1 MRMLEEITRIKTL
14 MSLTEAINPMTEIFL
29 GSYISKAW
37 TAMKKDLGDID
48 LRISQN
54 LDATLD
60 NVTRTTLDD
69 LAKQQGISS
78 PESMDSL
85 YLINSLVFYADSMT
99 NAQIVTL
106 AKSLSTLDIFSK
118 NLTKT
123 LISDDNFI
131 NTLKTSI
138 IDYGVTPNEI
148 KKLLTDYLG
157 EKNATDVFN
166 KIRVSIPT
174 SSLVKGGDNLVDE
187 FVLTPQAMGELVST
201 VESKSL
207 KRVVNKVLSDKQSM
221 NKILSMAEELS
232 KTTKIGPDYFKTEFQ
247 KIVQSY
253 PSFWDKAKQNDI
265 VNLMKKAFDSLTKD
279 KKTGNVSYKKTAAV
293 IIIGLAISFTWT
305 SSALK
310 NAWRDDCLKEK
321 GIDTPEEF
329 NTLKSNKAEFTKV
342 MSSCDLYVLKQSGK
356 YKLQGVMALVSPL
369 VDTIVGDN
377 EDYVPSFVT
386 SSTTTTTNTQPTNT
400 QPTTPDDD
408 EGALN

>member
-1 MRMLEEITRIKTL
+1 
-14 MSLTEAINPMTEIFL
+14 MSLTEATNPISELFLAPYIN
-29 GSYISKAW
+29 KAW
-37 TAMKKDLGDID
+37 TVMKRDLGDSA
-48 LRISQN
+48 LRIGQN

-69 LAKQQGISS
+69 LAKQIGISY
-78 PESMDSL
+78 PESMDNF
-85 YLINSLVFYADSMT
+85 YLINNLVLRADSMT
-99 NAQIVTL
+99 KDEIVTL
-106 AKSLSTLDIFSK
+106 VKSLSTLDIFS
-118 NLTKT
+118 NSLTKT
-123 LISDDNFI
+123 LISDEGFI

-148 KKLLTDYLG
+148 KKLLTNYLG
-157 EKNATDVFN
+157 EENATAVFN
-166 KIRVSIPT
+166 KVRVSIPT

-253 PSFWDKAKQNDI
+253 PSFWDKAKQTQVANF
-265 VNLMKKAFDSLTKD
+265 MKKAFDILTKD
-279 KKTGNVSYKKTAAV
+279 KTGKVSPMRIAAV
-293 IIIGLAISFTWT
+293 ILTGLVISATWT

-310 NAWRDDCLKEK
+310 NAYRDDCLKEK
-321 GIDTPEEF
+321 GIDTPEKF
-329 NTLKSNKAEFTKV
+329 NTLKSDKAEFTKV
-342 MSSCDLYVLKQSGK
+342 MSSCDLYVLKQAGK

-386 SSTTTTTNTQPTNT
+386 SSTTTPEPKKTLEPEKT
-400 QPTTPDDD
+400 TTPTPNDD

>member
-1 MRMLEEITRIKTL
+1 MLEEITRIKNL
-14 MSLTEAINPMTEIFL
+14 MSLTETINPITEIIL
-29 GSYISKAW
+29 GPYISKAW
-37 TAMKKDLGDID
+37 TAMRKDLGDSV
-48 LRISQN
+48 LRVSQN

-69 LAKQQGISS
+69 LAENNFISN
-78 PESMDSL
+78 PESMDSY
-85 YLINSLVFYADSMT
+85 YLINNLVLRADSMT
-99 NAQIVTL
+99 KDDLVTL
-106 AKSLSTLDIFSK
+106 AKSLSTLDIFSN

-123 LISDDNFI
+123 LISDERFI

-138 IDYGVTPNEI
+138 NYYGVTPNEI

-157 EKNATDVFN
+157 EENATDVFN
-166 KIRVSIPT
+166 KIRISTPI

-253 PSFWDKAKQNDI
+253 PSFWDNAKQTQVANF
-265 VNLMKKAFDSLTKD
+265 MKKAFNILTKD
-279 KKTGNVSYKKTAAV
+279 KTGKVSPMRIAAV
-293 IIIGLAISFTWT
+293 ILTGLVISATWT

-310 NAWRDDCLKEK
+310 NAYRDDCLKEK

-356 YKLQGVMALVSPL
+356 YKFQGVMALVSPL

-386 SSTTTTTNTQPTNT
+386 STTTTPE
-400 QPTTPDDD
+400 PEKTP
-408 EGALN
+408 EPATKEKIEW